1 MSVLRVLI
9 VGGYGTFGARLVQL
23 LEEEPQLT
31 LLVAGR
37 SLERAQAYCA
47 GRTQAAA
54 TLLPTAFDRTQ
65 PATTALAA
73 LRADLVVDASGPF
86 QDYGEERYRL
96 IEHCLAL
103 RIAYLDL
110 ADGSAF
116 VRGVERFDAAAR
128 EAGVFVLSGVSS
140 FPVLTAAVARRLGA
154 DFVRVFSVRGG
165 IAPSPYATVGRNVI
179 RAIAGY
185 AGQEVAIR
193 RDGHEVRARALLD
206 SHYRVVAVPGRMP
219 LARRRFSLVD
229 VPDLRALPRQWP
241 QADVWMGAAPVPA
254 LLHGVL
260 SAFAWLVR
268 AGVLRSLA
276 FLSAPMYFVTSHVR
290 WGEDRGGMFVAL
302 VGETRE
308 GRALRREWHLLAEG
322 DDGPLIPSMAV
333 AAIIRKIL
341 AGQPPSPGARTALGD
356 VVLEDYEDLFAR
368 RRIVTGVRTRTGEKR
383 RPLYQRILGPAWDE
397 LAPQIR
403 ALHTVTATSSF
414 SGRCSVVRGRNPLAW
429 LAATLIGF
437 PRAGADQPLRVELS
451 REHDG
456 ERWARSSP
464 GGSFVSRQYEGRG
477 RSRWLVRERFGAVAV
492 DMALLVEG
500 GNLRYVLRR
509 WSLCGVPLPLLLGPR
524 SRALESVE
532 DGQFRFDVEI
542 ALPLAGLVVRYE
554 GRLAPEK
561 LTAPPEPRR

>member
-1 MSVLRVLI
+1 MSALRVLI

-37 SLERAQAYCA
+37 SLERARAYCA

-54 TLLPTAFDRTQ
+54 TLLPTAFDRTHRE
-65 PATTALAA
+65 PGSLAA
-73 LRADLVVDASGPF
+73 LSAELVVDASGPF
-86 QDYGEERYRL
+86 QSYGEDRYRL

-103 RIAYLDL
+103 RVPYLDL

-116 VRGVERFDAAAR
+116 VQGVERFDAAAR

-140 FPVLTAAVARRLGA
+140 FPVLTAAVARRLGTDLA
-154 DFVRVFSVRGG
+154 RVFSIRGG

-179 RAIAGY
+179 RAIASY

-193 RDGHEVRARALLD
+193 RDGREVRARALLD
-206 SHYRVVAVPGRMP
+206 SHYRVIAVPGRIP

-229 VPDLRALPRQWP
+229 VPDLTALPRQWP

-268 AGVLRSLA
+268 AGVLRSLSS
-276 FLSAPMYFVTSHVR
+276 LSGSMHFVTSHLR

-308 GRALRREWHLLAEG
+308 GRPVRREWHLLAEG

-333 AAIIRKIL
+333 AAVIRKML
-341 AGQPPSPGARTALGD
+341 AGQPPSAGARMALGD
-356 VVLEDYEDLFAR
+356 VVLEDYEELFAR
-368 RRIVTGVRTRTGEKR
+368 RRIVSGVRTRTGEKR
-383 RPLYQRILGPAWDE
+383 LPLYRRILGPAWDT

-403 ALHTVTATSSF
+403 ALHTVSATSSF
-414 SGRCSVVRGRNPLAW
+414 SGRCSVVRGRNPLAR

-437 PRAGADQPLRVELS
+437 PLTGPDQPLTVQLS
-451 REHDG
+451 RERDG
-456 ERWARSSP
+456 ERWARSSA
-464 GGSFVSRQYEGRG
+464 GRSFVSRQFEGRG
-477 RSRWLVRERFGAVAV
+477 RSRWLVRERFGVVSV
-492 DMALLVEG
+492 DMALVVEDA
-500 GNLRYVLRR
+500 NLRYVLRR
-509 WSLCGVPLPLLLGPR
+509 WALCGVPLPLVLGPR
-524 SRALESVE
+524 SHALESVR
-532 DGQFRFDVEI
+532 DGLFHFDVEI
-542 ALPLAGLVVRYE
+542 SLPLAGLVVRYE
-554 GRLAPEK
+554 GL
-561 LTAPPEPRR
+561 LTPVK